1 MRKWKKILIGLSLTI
16 IITFII
22 AGGIFYSMLTSSLP
36 QYSGVIK
43 SSKIINDL
51 EIYRDSFA
59 VPYII
64 AESDE
69 DVAFALGYL
78 HAQERLFTMDLI
90 RRAGEGRL
98 SEILGESAIPF
109 DKMFRTVGIKRNI
122 AKNLGKYN
130 PTIMKVLQAY
140 SDGVNAYLEER
151 NGNYAIE
158 FDVLNYQPEKW
169 KPIHS
174 LIIIKMMAWELNISW
189 WTDLSF
195 AELIQKLGIEKV
207 LEILPDY
214 PENAPTIITDNFKFL
229 PTINSTL
236 AETDKAFRKMMG
248 WTRTHIE

>member
-1 MRKWKKILIGLSLTI
+1 MLS
-16 IITFII
+16 
-22 AGGIFYSMLTSSLP
+22 SSLP
-36 QYSGVIK
+36 LYSGEIT
-43 SSKIINDL
+43 SSNIISDI

-64 AESDE
+64 ADSDE

-130 PTIMKVLQAY
+130 PTVMRILEAY
-140 SDGVNAYLEER
+140 SNGINTYLKER
-151 NGNYAIE
+151 EGNYTIE

-195 AELIQKLGIEKV
+195 AELIQKLG
-207 LEILPDY
+207 
-214 PENAPTIITDNFKFL
+214 
-229 PTINSTL
+229 
-236 AETDKAFRKMMG
+236 
-248 WTRTHIE
+248 